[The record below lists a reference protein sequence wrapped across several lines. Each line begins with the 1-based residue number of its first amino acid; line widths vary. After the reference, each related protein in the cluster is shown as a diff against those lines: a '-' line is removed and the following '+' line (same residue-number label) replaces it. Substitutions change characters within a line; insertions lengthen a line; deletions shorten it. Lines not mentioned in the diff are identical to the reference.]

1 MAKSDDIRF
10 SKSVSSY
17 LSLFIIGVLV
27 LIVIVGGVIAYFFIS
42 SVTEPK
48 DEESTEM
55 IEVSIDSGAGG
66 SEIGEILE
74 NEGIIDNGTMFN
86 IYLMLNSISEYQAGD
101 YELSPSMNFEQI
113 ARTLET
119 GTVYQEVLYRVT
131 IPEGYSI
138 EQIAEQL
145 EQDAPVSE
153 SRFLE
158 LMEDEEF
165 IEEVIEEYP
174 EMLSDEILDED
185 VKYPLEGYLYPA
197 TYDITEEEPSVENI
211 VKQMLDATQSNSFQE
226 YNDVEDYEINL
237 EGEEESQSFHEFLTF
252 ASMIEM
258 EATSLA
264 DRSMIASVFYNRL
277 ESDPMMPL
285 QTDPTVL
292 YALGEH
298 QERTLFEDLEVED
311 PYNTYLNAGLPPGP
325 ISSPGSESI
334 QSTLNPSDTD
344 YFYFLADSE
353 GNNHYAETF
362 EEHTENREE
371 YINNEEEE

>member
-17 LSLFIIGVLV
+17 LSLIIIGL
-27 LIVIVGGVIAYFFIS
+27 LLLAVIVGGIVAYFYFNS
-42 SVTEPK
+42 ASEPK
-48 DEESTEM
+48 DPDSSETV
-55 IEVSIDSGAGG
+55 EVSIDAGAGG
-66 SEIGEILE
+66 SEIGDILE
-74 NEGIIDNGTMFN
+74 QEGIINNGMMFN
-86 IYLMLNSISEYQAGD
+86 IYLQLNSISDYQAGD

-119 GTVYQEVLYRVT
+119 GSVYQEVLYRVT

-138 EQIAEQL
+138 DQIADQL
-145 EQDAPVSE
+145 EQDAPVSA
-153 SRFLE
+153 SRFME
-158 LMEDEEF
+158 LMEDESF
-165 IEEVIEEYP
+165 INELIEEYD
-174 EMLSDEILDED
+174 MLSDEILDED
-185 VKYPLEGYLYPA
+185 VKFPLEGYLYPA

-211 VKQMLDATQSNSFQE
+211 IKQMLDATQANSFEAYNSAEE
-226 YNDVEDYEINL
+226 YEVDFEGDVEE
-237 EGEEESQSFHEFLTF
+237 QSFHEFLTF
-252 ASMIEM
+252 ASLIEM

-277 ESDPMMPL
+277 ASDPSMPL

-311 PYNTYLNAGLPPGP
+311 PYNTYIHAGLPPGP
-325 ISSPGSESI
+325 ISSPGTESV
-334 QSTLNPSDTD
+334 QSTLNPSETD
-344 YFYFLADSE
+344 YYYFLADSE

-362 EEHTENREE
+362 EEHIENREE
-371 YINNEEEE
+371 YINDQEQ